1 MQGCCGTIQGVECT
15 TLLADRV
22 SLGKGLKPATSSSS
36 YADSH
41 THMVH
46 TASERHGTCLCA
58 RRREGRGW
66 THNRQVQRTRVQSA
80 VHTMHTMVD
89 GVTALLADAAAV
101 AGAPFGVAEVV
112 ALDPAP
118 EEPPPAP
125 APGAGA
131 AGACVGSILTDVEG
145 AAAPA
150 LEPAPCHE
158 TNTHKSNTHVQH
170 TDDSKEVEA
179 LVI

>member
-1 MQGCCGTIQGVECT
+1 MEFT
-15 TLLADRV
+15 
-22 SLGKGLKPATSSSS
+22 
-36 YADSH
+36 
-41 THMVH
+41 
-46 TASERHGTCLCA
+46 

-66 THNRQVQRTRVQSA
+66 THNRQVQRTRIQQCCGI
-80 VHTMHTMVD
+80 TMVD

-101 AGAPFGVAEVV
+101 AGAPFGVVEVV